1 MISKSNFKNV
11 NLYESFFE
19 NWILENYFRD
29 LINVNNLFSIIIIIN
44 YDFLV
49 KIIIVSIIFLFN
61 MINI

>member
-11 NLYESFFE
+11 NLYESFLK

-29 LINVNNLFSIIIIIN
+29 LNNVNNLFSIIIIN

-49 KIIIVSIIFLFN
+49 KIIIVNIIFLFN

>member
-11 NLYESFFE
+11 NLYESFLK

-29 LINVNNLFSIIIIIN
+29 LNNVNNLFSIIIIN